1 MPNYPCC
8 LANMHQGW
16 PKFVEHMWMATH
28 DQGLAAITYGPCQ
41 VTAKVA
47 NGVEVNLM
55 EDTEYP
61 FHGSIQ
67 FTLQLSRS
75 TSCPLYFRIP
85 GWAEGAA
92 LSVQGELIATEP
104 GTFAKIDRKWESGD
118 TIRLIFPMKLR
129 TEKRF
134 NHSVSILR
142 GPLYFS
148 LRIGKKYKKI
158 KLKERRFT
166 SIDYLGSADWEINNT
181 TPWNYGL
188 LIDRGDMENSATV
201 QLNKIS
207 KFPFSD
213 IGEFVYVSNELG
225 YQKWQEEAPVVLE
238 VKGKSVKEWTLK
250 NNSSDDPPVSP
261 VKSHEKLETLKLV
274 PYACARLRVTEFPTI
289 EY

>member
-1 MPNYPCC
+1 
-8 LANMHQGW
+8 MHQGW

-47 NGVEVNLM
+47 NDVDVNLI

-75 TSCPLYFRIP
+75 ASFPLYFRIP
-85 GWAEGAA
+85 EWAEGAN
-92 LSVQGELIATEP
+92 LSVQDELIETEP

-129 TEKRF
+129 TETRF
-134 NHSVSILR
+134 NNSVSILR
-142 GPLYFS
+142 GPLYYS

-158 KLKERRFT
+158 TLKEKQFT
-166 SIDYLGSADWEINNT
+166 SIDYMGSADWEIKNA

-188 LIDRGDMENSATV
+188 LLDGEDMDNSISV
-201 QLNKIS
+201 HLNKIS

-213 IGEFVYVSNELG
+213 KGELVYLSNDLG
-225 YQKWQEEAPVVLE
+225 YQKWKEEAPVVLE
-238 VKGKSVKEWTLK
+238 VKGKRVKKWTLK

-261 VKSHEKLETLKLV
+261 VTSDEKIETLELI
-274 PYACARLRVTEFPTI
+274 PYGCARLRVTEFPLI
-289 EY
+289 KY